1 MPAPA
6 VAVVAPLTGPRTAS
20 GAVLLAEVD
29 RIRAVAP
36 GAADWH
42 VHHEAR
48 GVTDAVTAGDYAAVV
63 GHADPALADGA
74 IAAYEEA
81 RLACLLPFV
90 RGRRPAVSWAAD
102 DTRLARTLAEGAVAL
117 GASLLHVVAA
127 TAGPPPSPGTA
138 GASDSLAERVADA
151 ARAVG
156 LAVEVRDADLLVPDA
171 DILVP
176 DADILMSD
184 ADILMSGAVQTAAHR
199 PRTPERGPGT
209 GAPATTATA
218 PATALAL
225 LAPQERLPPLLRALP
240 GAERYGAVL
249 VPAECGLP
257 SFPALAGAAR
267 GLPVWAVHP
276 ELCLVRRARVAL
288 TALATALAE
297 DPALRGSRLTAD
309 VVTRSAHLLGPAG
322 GVLGEG
328 TRVSRLSA
336 TCPGC

>member
-1 MPAPA
+1 M
-6 VAVVAPLTGPRTAS
+6 
-20 GAVLLAEVD
+20 D

-48 GVTDAVTAGDYAAVV
+48 GVADAVTAEGYAAVV
-63 GHADPALADGA
+63 GHADPTVADGA

-90 RGRRPAVSWAAD
+90 RGRPPAASWAAD
-102 DTRLARTLAEGAVAL
+102 DSRLARTLAEGAVAL

-127 TAGPPPSPGTA
+127 TAGPPSPGTA
-138 GASDSLAERVADA
+138 GDSDSLAERVADA

-156 LAVEVRDADLLVPDA
+156 LAVEVRDADILATDA

-176 DADILMSD
+176 DADILMS
-184 ADILMSGAVQTAAHR
+184 GAVRTAAHR
-199 PRTPERGPGT
+199 PRTPERGHGT
-209 GAPATTATA
+209 GATAT
-218 PATALAL
+218 ATALAL

-240 GAERYGAVL
+240 GADRYEAVL

-297 DPALRGSRLTAD
+297 DPALRGPRLTAD

-328 TRVSRLSA
+328 TRVSRLPA
-336 TCPGC
+336 MCPGC